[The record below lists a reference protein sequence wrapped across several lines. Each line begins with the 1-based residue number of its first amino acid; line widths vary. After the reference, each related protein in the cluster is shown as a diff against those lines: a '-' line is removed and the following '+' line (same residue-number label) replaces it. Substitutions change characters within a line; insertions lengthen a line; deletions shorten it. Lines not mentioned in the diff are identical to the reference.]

1 MKTRYLSLAVALVAC
16 LIVAG
21 APEAGAANTQ
31 FQSNSQNAYAQAA
44 KENKLILIDF
54 YTDWC
59 GWCKKLDR
67 DVYTNKLVVDAIRK
81 GFVPLKMNPEKDK
94 RARDLA
100 AKYGVDGFPNI
111 VILDS
116 QGRKVHQIAGY
127 APPWQFLQELK
138 AAQSRVKK
146 SAQATVRFH

>member
-1 MKTRYLSLAVALVAC
+1 MKIRNLTLAATLIAGLAGSSAPGVDAASTR
-16 LIVAG
+16 
-21 APEAGAANTQ
+21 
-31 FQSNSQNAYAQAA
+31 FQSNSQNAFAQAA

-67 DVYTNKLVVDAIRK
+67 EVYTNTLVVDAIRK
-81 GFVPLKMNPEKDK
+81 GFIPLKINPEKDK
-94 RARDLA
+94 RGRELA
-100 AKYGVDGFPNI
+100 TKFGVDGFPNI

-138 AAQSRVKK
+138 AAQARVKK
-146 SAQATVRFH
+146 MSKATVQFR